1 MKSLIEQKIIIG
13 WFGLAL
19 LILSGVSIFSY
30 CRLMGTHYTANLPN
44 PMLIVAIGNSFSLV
58 ILSWVYYLVIAV
70 ARKIATDKEA
80 EAVLTSNNEELET
93 RVAERTAILKQ
104 LNQLLLSEIVD
115 RRLVEL
121 ALRSSEQQ
129 YRSLVETIPYGIEEI
144 DTTGTII
151 FSNSAY
157 HRMLGY
163 EQGEMLGK
171 KIWDFS
177 PEPEHSNLPEYLA
190 MLVEQ
195 QPPQTSYLGQSL
207 TKDGN
212 LIDVQMDWNYKR
224 NEQGLV
230 TGFISVI
237 TDITELKQAEKTQ
250 RKTEEL
256 YRTLSR
262 NFPNGA
268 VVLFDKDLRYTL
280 AEGQCLTEIGIFKE
294 LLEGKTIWEA
304 FPPETYEILE
314 PKYRAALDGKSTVF
328 EVTYGNKV
336 YLVHVLPVKNDQGE
350 IFAGMSMTQDISEH
364 KRAEQALLEERN
376 FVSAIVDAAD
386 VLIVVCDLQGRIV
399 RFNRACE
406 EITGYSFAEVKGK
419 CGWDL
424 FLLPEDIEPVKAIF
438 QELQT
443 GQVSSNHENYWL
455 TRAGTRRMLSWSD
468 TIIHNADGL
477 PKYIVGI
484 GIDITDRKRAEEMH
498 FALEKDKTINELRYR
513 FFSMVSHQFRT
524 PLSTILITA
533 QLLGASPDKWTE
545 EKKIKNIFRIE
556 SAAKSLTQLLV
567 DILTINRAES
577 GNIEFNPTRLNIQ
590 QFCKQLVSEMQTH
603 AQPNHVISF
612 SSQGECKNAC
622 LDQKMLHSILKNL
635 LLNALKYSPQGGKVH
650 LALICQPG
658 EATFQISDQG
668 IGIHVSD
675 QPQVFEAFYR
685 GKNVG
690 NISGTGLG
698 LTVVKKCVD
707 LHGGQIAV
715 TSEVGVGTTFTVT
728 IKHYQTSPKLE

>member
-19 LILSGVSIFSY
+19 LILGGVSIFSY
-30 CRLMGTHYTANLPN
+30 CRLMGTHYTANLQN

-129 YRSLVETIPYGIEEI
+129 YRSLVETIPHGIEEI

-151 FSNSAY
+151 FISSAY

-163 EQGEMLGK
+163 EQGELLGK
-171 KIWDFS
+171 KMWDFS

-195 QPPQTSYLGQSL
+195 QPPPTPYLGQNL

-212 LIDVQMDWNYKR
+212 LIDVQVDWNYKR

-237 TDITELKQAEKTQ
+237 TDITELKQAEQAQ

-256 YRTLSR
+256 YRTLTK

-268 VVLFDKDLRYTL
+268 VVLFDKNLRYTL
-280 AEGQCLTEIGIFKE
+280 AEGQCLTEVGISKDSF
-294 LLEGKTIWEA
+294 EGQTIWEA

-314 PKYRAALDGKSTVF
+314 PKYRDALEGKSTVF

-336 YLVHVLPVKNDQGE
+336 YLVHVLPVKNEQGE

-419 CGWDL
+419 CGWEL

-438 QELQT
+438 QELHT
-443 GQVSSNHENYWL
+443 GQVSNNHENYWL
-455 TRAGTRRMLSWSD
+455 TRAGTCRMLSWSD
-468 TIIHNADGL
+468 TIIHDADGL
-477 PKYIVGI
+477 PKYTVSI

-498 FALEKDKTINELRYR
+498 LALEKEKTLNELRYR

-545 EKKIKNIFRIE
+545 EKKSKNIFRIE

-577 GNIEFNPTRLNIQ
+577 GNIDFNPIRLNIQ
-590 QFCKQLVSEMQTH
+590 QFCKELVAEMQTH

-612 SSQGECKNAC
+612 SSQGKCKNAC

-650 LALICQPG
+650 LALSCEPG
-658 EATFQISDQG
+658 ETTFQISDQG

-707 LHGGQIAV
+707 LHRGQITV
-715 TSEVGVGTTFTVT
+715 TSEVEVGTTFIVT
-728 IKHYQTSPKLE
+728 IKNSHHKP

>member
-19 LILSGVSIFSY
+19 LMLSGVSVLSY
-30 CRLMGTHYTANLPN
+30 WSLIETDYTGNLPN
-44 PMLIVAIGNSFSLV
+44 PILIVAIGNSCSLV
-58 ILSWVYYLVIAV
+58 ILSWVYYVVIAV
-70 ARKIATDKEA
+70 ARNISADKKA
-80 EAVLTSNNEELET
+80 EATLTSNNEELEL

-104 LNQLLLSEIVD
+104 LNQLLLDEIVD
-115 RRLVEL
+115 RRRAEL
-121 ALRSSEQQ
+121 ALKSSEQQ
-129 YRSLVETIPYGIEEI
+129 YRNLVETIPHGIEEI

-151 FSNSAY
+151 FSNSTY
-157 HRMLGY
+157 DRMLGY
-163 EQGEMLGK
+163 EQGELLGK
-171 KIWDFS
+171 KMWDFS

-190 MLVEQ
+190 ILVQQ
-195 QPPQTSYLGQSL
+195 QPPPTPYLGQNL

-212 LIDVQMDWNYKR
+212 LIDTQIDWNYKR
-224 NEQGLV
+224 DEQGLV

-237 TDITELKQAEKTQ
+237 TNISELKQAEKAQ

-280 AEGQCLTEIGIFKE
+280 AEGQCLTEVGISQDS
-294 LLEGKTIWEA
+294 LEGKTIREA
-304 FPPETYEILE
+304 FPTETYEILE
-314 PKYRAALDGKSTVF
+314 PKYRDALDGKSTAF
-328 EVTYGNKV
+328 EVTYGKKT
-336 YLVHVLPVKNDQGE
+336 YLVHVLPVKNEQGE
-350 IFAGMSMTQDISEH
+350 IFAGMSMTQDISDH
-364 KRAEQALLEERN
+364 KRAEYALLEERN

-406 EITGYSFAEVKGK
+406 EITGYSFEEVKGK
-419 CGWDL
+419 CGWDV
-424 FLLPEDIEPVKAIF
+424 FLISEDIEPVKTIF

-443 GQVSSNHENYWL
+443 GQRASHHENSWI
-455 TRAGTRRMLSWSD
+455 TRDGTHRMLSWSD
-468 TIIHNADGL
+468 TVIHDADGL
-477 PKYIVGI
+477 PKYIVGV

-498 FALEKDKTINELRYR
+498 LALEKEKTLNELRYR

-533 QLLGASPDKWTE
+533 QLLGSSPDKWTE

-577 GNIEFNPTRLNIQ
+577 GNIEFNPTKLNIKH
-590 QFCKQLVSEMQTH
+590 FCQELVAEMQTH
-603 AQPNHVISF
+603 AQPNHVITF
-612 SSQGECKNAC
+612 SNEGECKNAC
-622 LDQKMLHSILKNL
+622 LDPKMLHSILKNL
-635 LLNALKYSPQGGKVH
+635 LLNALKYSPQGGKIH
-650 LALICQPG
+650 LALNCHPG

-668 IGIHVSD
+668 IGIPISD
-675 QPQVFEAFYR
+675 QPQIFEAFYR

-690 NISGTGLG
+690 NIAGTGLG

-707 LHGGQIAV
+707 LHGGQITV
-715 TSEVGVGTTFTVT
+715 TSEFGVGTTFTVT
-728 IKHYQTSPKLE
+728 IKHYQTSPKPE

>member
-1 MKSLIEQKIIIG
+1 MKSLIEQKIMIG
-13 WFGLAL
+13 WLGLAL
-19 LILSGVSIFSY
+19 LMLSGVSILSY
-30 CRLMGTHYTANLPN
+30 WSLIETHHTGNLTN
-44 PMLIVAIGNSFSLV
+44 PMFLVAIGNSCSLV
-58 ILSWVYYLVIAV
+58 ILGLVYYLIITGTRIITVG
-70 ARKIATDKEA
+70 KQA
-80 EAVLTSNNEELET
+80 EAALTSNNEQLEL

-104 LNQLLLSEIVD
+104 LNQLLLNEIVD
-115 RRLVEL
+115 RRRAEL
-121 ALRSSEQQ
+121 ALKSSEQQ
-129 YRSLVETIPYGIEEI
+129 YRSLVETIPHGIEEI

-151 FSNSAY
+151 FSNSTY
-157 HRMLGY
+157 QRMLGY
-163 EQGEMLGK
+163 EQGELLGK
-171 KIWDFS
+171 KMWDFS

-190 MLVEQ
+190 MLVQQ
-195 QPPQTSYLGQSL
+195 QPPPTPYLGQSL

-212 LIDVQMDWNYKR
+212 LIDTQIDWNYKR
-224 NEQGLV
+224 DEQGLV

-237 TDITELKQAEKTQ
+237 TDITELKKAEKAQ

-256 YRTLSR
+256 YRTLSS
-262 NFPNGA
+262 NFPKGA

-280 AEGQCLTEIGIFKE
+280 AEGHCLTEVGFSKDS
-294 LLEGKTIWEA
+294 LEGKTIWEV
-304 FPPETYEILE
+304 FPPQTYEILE
-314 PKYRAALDGKSTVF
+314 PTYRDAFDGKSTVF
-328 EVTYGNKV
+328 EIAYGKKV
-336 YLVHVLPVKNDQGE
+336 YLIHVLPVKNERGE
-350 IFAGMSMTQDISEH
+350 ILAGMSMTQDISKR

-406 EITGYSFAEVKGK
+406 EITGYSFEEVKGK
-419 CGWDL
+419 YGWDL

-438 QELQT
+438 QKLQT
-443 GQVSSNHENYWL
+443 GQVSSNYENSWL
-455 TRAGTRRMLSWSD
+455 TRNGTPRMLSWSD
-468 TIIHNADGL
+468 TVIHDADGL
-477 PKYIVGI
+477 PKYIVGV

-498 FALEKDKTINELRYR
+498 LALEKEKTLNELRYR

-533 QLLGASPDKWTE
+533 QLLGSSPDKWTE

-577 GNIEFNPTRLNIQ
+577 GNIEFNPTKLNIQ
-590 QFCKQLVSEMQTH
+590 QFCKELVAEMQTH
-603 AQPNHVISF
+603 AQPNHIISF
-612 SSQGECKNAC
+612 SSQGACKNAC

-650 LALICQPG
+650 LGLICQPG

-728 IKHYQTSPKLE
+728 IKYDQTSPKLE

>member
-70 ARKIATDKEA
+70 VRKIATDKEA

-195 QPPQTSYLGQSL
+195 QPPPTSYLGQSL

-237 TDITELKQAEKTQ
+237 TDITELKQAEQAQ

-280 AEGQCLTEIGIFKE
+280 TEGQCLTEIGFSKDS
-294 LLEGKTIWEA
+294 LEEKTIWEA

-314 PKYRAALDGKSTVF
+314 PKYRDALDGKSTAF
-328 EVTYGNKV
+328 EVTYGKKN
-336 YLVHVLPVKNDQGE
+336 YLVHVLPVKNEQGE

-424 FLLPEDIEPVKAIF
+424 FLLPEDIEPVKTIF

-455 TRAGTRRMLSWSD
+455 TRDGTCRMLSWSD

-477 PKYIVGI
+477 PKYTVGI
-484 GIDITDRKRAEEMH
+484 GIDITDRKRAEEIH
-498 FALEKDKTINELRYR
+498 FALEKEKNLNELRYR

-635 LLNALKYSPQGGKVH
+635 LLNALKYSPQGGH
-650 LALICQPG
+650 ILLALSCEPG

>member
-13 WFGLAL
+13 WFGLGLLMLSGVSVLSYWSLSETDYTGHLPNPILIVSIGNSCSL
-19 LILSGVSIFSY
+19 LILSWI
-30 CRLMGTHYTANLPN
+30 
-44 PMLIVAIGNSFSLV
+44 
-58 ILSWVYYLVIAV
+58 YYLLIAV
-70 ARKIATDKEA
+70 ARNISIGKEA
-80 EAVLTSNNEELET
+80 EAILTSNNEELEL
-93 RVAERTAILKQ
+93 RVAERTALLKQ
-104 LNQLLLSEIVD
+104 LNQLLLDEIVD
-115 RRLVEL
+115 RRRAEL
-121 ALRSSEQQ
+121 ALKSSEQQ
-129 YRSLVETIPYGIEEI
+129 YRSLVEAIPHGIEEI

-151 FSNSAY
+151 FSNSTY
-157 HRMLGY
+157 DKMLGY
-163 EQGEMLGK
+163 EQGELLGK
-171 KIWDFS
+171 KMWNFF

-190 MLVEQ
+190 ILVQQ
-195 QPPQTSYLGQSL
+195 QPPPTPYLGQNL

-212 LIDVQMDWNYKR
+212 LIDIQVDWNYKR
-224 NEQGLV
+224 NEQGIL
-230 TGFISVI
+230 TGLISVI
-237 TDITELKQAEKTQ
+237 TNISELKQAEKAQ

-256 YRTLSR
+256 YRTLSS

-268 VVLFDKDLRYTL
+268 VVLFDKELRYTIV
-280 AEGQCLTEIGIFKE
+280 EGQCLTEVGIAKDF
-294 LLEGKTIWEA
+294 LEGKTIWEV
-304 FPPETYEILE
+304 FPSQTCEIIE
-314 PKYRAALDGKSTVF
+314 QKYRDAFEGKSTVF
-328 EVTYGNKV
+328 EIAYEKKV
-336 YLVHVLPVKNDQGE
+336 YLVHVLPVKNTQGE
-350 IFAGMSMTQDISEH
+350 IFAGMSMTQDISER

-406 EITGYSFAEVKGK
+406 EITGYSFEEVKGK
-419 CGWDL
+419 CGWDV
-424 FLLPEDIEPVKAIF
+424 FLISEDRESVKTIF

-443 GQVSSNHENYWL
+443 GQRASHHENSWV
-455 TRAGTRRMLSWSD
+455 TRDGTHRMLSWSD
-468 TIIHNADGL
+468 TVIHDADNL
-477 PKYIVGI
+477 PKYIVGV

-498 FALEKDKTINELRYR
+498 LALEKEKTLNELRYR

-577 GNIEFNPTRLNIQ
+577 GNIEFNPTKLNIKH
-590 QFCKQLVSEMQTH
+590 FCQELVAEMQNH
-603 AQPNHVISF
+603 AQPNHMMSF

-622 LDQKMLHSILKNL
+622 IDQKMLHSILKNL
-635 LLNALKYSPQGGKVH
+635 LLNALKYSPQGGKIH
-650 LALICQPG
+650 LTLNCQPG

-668 IGIHVSD
+668 IGIPVSD

-707 LHGGQIAV
+707 LHCGQIAV
-715 TSEVGVGTTFTVT
+715 NSEVGVGTTFTVT